1 MQAITFVFSHFN
13 QTIMNKIRIQKL
25 STEDLEQMQ
34 IKSWPI
40 WEKEVSNFDWEYADE
55 EECYILEGEV
65 EVSTDEGMVKIQPGD
80 FVTFKKGLQ
89 CEWNILKPIRKHYNF
104 K

>member
-1 MQAITFVFSHFN
+1 MVMS
-13 QTIMNKIRIQKL
+13 KIKIQKL
-25 STEDLEQMQ
+25 SDQDIQELN

-55 EECYILEGEV
+55 EECFIIEGEF
-65 EVSTDEGMVKIQPGD
+65 EVITNEEKVKIQAGD
-80 FVTFKKGLQ
+80 FVTFEKGLQ
-89 CEWNILKPIRKHYNF
+89 CEWNILKPIRKYYNF